1 MPYQKNKRW
10 YTEVWD
16 NYNRKRIR
24 RVVKVPGKRP
34 EDVTRADALKVE
46 KVIRGEIEKGT
57 FSLPTNRQKLKL
69 NKLVELFLNWSKENR
84 ISYRTDKSIC
94 KGLLE
99 FFGEKN
105 VNDLTLW
112 EIEQFKQKRKKEGRT
127 PETINKDLGALRRMI
142 NLAIEWQLLDI
153 NPLLG
158 MKLLRVP
165 VTMRRTIK
173 DWEFAKLYGVAPEH
187 FKPILLCAYFTGMRR
202 GEIQNLKW
210 DDVNFEENYIL
221 VSRSKNNEY
230 RTIPICE
237 NLKHVLNELKQ
248 DKNSEFV
255 FNTPK
260 GLPYKSNT
268 AWKRVWNNTIIKSGI
283 EHCRFHDL
291 RHTFVSDL
299 IVGCK
304 EDFATVMAL
313 SGHKDI
319 KMLKRY
325 SHTRED
331 AKRAAVKKLDDRFR
345 NFDEMKENKIIKII
359 SNANSLSAN

>member
-24 RVVKVPGKRP
+24 RVVKVSGKRP

-221 VSRSKNNEY
+221 VAQSKNNEY
-230 RTIPICE
+230 RTIPICD
-237 NLKHVLNELKQ
+237 NLTDTLIKLKKEKMT
-248 DKNSEFV
+248 DFV
-255 FNTPK
+255 FNTPR
-260 GLPYKSNT
+260 GIPYQSNT
-268 AWKRVWNNTIIKSGI
+268 AWKRVWINTLKKSGI
-283 EHCRFHDL
+283 EYCRFHDI

-325 SHTRED
+325 SHTREE
-331 AKRAAVKKLDDRFR
+331 AKQTAVQKLNNRF
-345 NFDEMKENKIIKII
+345 NFTNQFEEIKNI
-359 SNANSLSAN
+359 SNIS